1 MNHFLFTHFTGE
13 HENGEQVYFSISQ
26 DGQNFIDLKEGNPIL
41 TSKIGTK
48 GARDPFLI
56 RDEINKKFYLIA
68 TDLNINQGLGWEV
81 AQESGSVNIVV
92 WESTDLVYW
101 SEPRLLPIP
110 LEEAGNVWA
119 PEAIYDENEGA
130 FLVFWA
136 SKIKEKHRIYAA
148 YTKDFLEFSQPFIF
162 VEKENDVIDT
172 TVIEREGIFYRFTKD
187 ETTKRI
193 IMEKSATLVGSYE
206 EVSSP
211 TLASIKGVEGPQIYQ
226 VAENKWYLI
235 LDHFSAGT
243 GYAIYVT
250 EDLGNQDF
258 VKMETEEY
266 DFGLNLKRHGSVLP
280 ITEEEYQRLQKYYQ
294 QSNPVIDGLWA
305 DPDLVK
311 FGEDY
316 YIYPTTDG
324 FKGWSGT
331 AFSVFKSKDL
341 RHFEHQNVIIDLT
354 TDQVPWAKG
363 NAWAP
368 CIAEKNGRYYYY
380 FCGKREDGRSCI
392 GVAVSDSPTGPFI
405 SSDEPLLPAELIEE
419 KGLKMAQMIDPSIY
433 QEDGRDFIL
442 FGNGGTGAI
451 VELNEDMVSFKEKT
465 VVTYEGLVDF
475 REAIEV
481 FKRDGLYH
489 FTWSCDDTGSE
500 NYHVNY
506 GVSKSLFGPV
516 EYLYPVLEKDPER
529 GILGTGHHSIF
540 KEPGKDSYVIAYHRF
555 GTPLEKY
562 PEGEKGYY
570 RETCISPVDF
580 DVDGFM
586 RKIII

>member
-26 DGQNFIDLKEGNPIL
+26 DGRNFVDLKEGYPIL
-41 TSKIGTK
+41 TSKRGTE

-56 RDEINKKFYLIA
+56 RDEGNEKFYLIA
-68 TDLNINQGLGWEV
+68 TDLNINKGLGWEV
-81 AQESGSVNIVV
+81 AQESGSLNIIV
-92 WESTDLVYW
+92 WESSDLVYW

-110 LEEAGNVWA
+110 LIDAGNVWA
-119 PEAIYDENEGA
+119 PEAIFDKNEGA

-136 SKIKEKHRIYAA
+136 SKIKGKHRIYAA
-148 YTKDFLEFSQPFIF
+148 YTKDFTEFSHPFVF

-172 TVIEREGIFYRFTKD
+172 TVIEREGTFYRFTKD

-193 IMEKSATLVGSYE
+193 IMEKSVALIGPYE

-211 TLASIKGVEGPQIYQ
+211 TLASVKGVEGPQIYQ
-226 VAENKWYLI
+226 VAKNKWYLI

-250 EDLGNQDF
+250 EDLGHQDF
-258 VKMETEEY
+258 VKMETEKY
-266 DFGLNLKRHGSVLP
+266 DFGSNLKRHGSVLP
-280 ITEEEYQRLQKYYQ
+280 ITGEEYERLQKYYQ
-294 QSNPVIDGLWA
+294 QSNPVIEGLWA

-324 FKGWSGT
+324 FKGWGGT
-331 AFSVFKSKDL
+331 AFSVFKSKSL
-341 RHFEHQNVIIDLT
+341 QHFEHQNVIVDLT
-354 TDQVPWAKG
+354 TDQVPWAIG

-380 FCGKREDGRSCI
+380 FCGKREDGHSCI

-405 SSDEPLLPAELIEE
+405 SSDRPLLPAELIEE

-451 VELNEDMVSFKEKT
+451 AELNEDMVSFKGET
-465 VVTYEGLVDF
+465 VVAYEGLVDF

-506 GVSKSLFGPV
+506 GVSKDLFGPV
-516 EYLYPVLEKDPER
+516 EYLYPILEKDQER
-529 GILGTGHHSIF
+529 GILGTGHHSIL

-555 GTPLEKY
+555 ATPLKKY

-580 DVDGFM
+580 DKKGFM
-586 RKIII
+586 RKIIV